1 MYLQLL
7 IAIFAT
13 NWRISIILCLIY
25 FSHHN
30 FAIIA
35 LSNLVFWLL
44 QQLPVSIASG
54 MLMRMSDRLGHT
66 ARCRSSYISIEESQ
80 NFQGA
85 KIFEGKCIPSS

>member
-1 MYLQLL
+1 MCHSW
-7 IAIFAT
+7 T
-13 NWRISIILCLIY
+13 PTSINLIY